1 MNCRKCGAEIKE
13 GYTFCRKCATPVED
27 IGDIVIPDIS
37 INTKKTSNINID
49 KLKDIGS
56 NFFNKQKENNV
67 NDEFVENKDRIV
79 KDQNNKSKAT
89 VDTMISVIGIII
101 GLIIFFIIIFKV
113 ASNL

>member
-1 MNCRKCGAEIKE
+1 MICRKCGAEIKE
-13 GYTFCRKCATPVED
+13 GYTFCRKCATPVEN
-27 IGDIVIPDIS
+27 IGDIVLPDIS
-37 INTKKTSNINID
+37 TNTNKTSNISFD

-56 NFFNKQKENNV
+56 NFINKHQDNNV
-67 NDEFVENKDRIV
+67 NDEFIE

-101 GLIIFFIIIFKV
+101 GIIIFFIIVFKV

>member
-1 MNCRKCGAEIKE
+1 MICRKCGAEIKE

-27 IGDIVIPDIS
+27 IGDIVLPDIS
-37 INTKKTSNINID
+37 TNTNKTTNISFD

-56 NFFNKQKENNV
+56 NFINKHQDNNV
-67 NDEFVENKDRIV
+67 NDEFIENKDRIV

-101 GLIIFFIIIFKV
+101 GLIIFFIIVFKV